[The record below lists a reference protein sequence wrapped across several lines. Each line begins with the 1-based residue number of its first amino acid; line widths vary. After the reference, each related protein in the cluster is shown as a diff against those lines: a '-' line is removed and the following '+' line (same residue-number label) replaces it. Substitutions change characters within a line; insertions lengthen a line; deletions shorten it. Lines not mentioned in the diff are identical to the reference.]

1 MRCLLPTRRL
11 KQKNTYANER
21 LDGKAF
27 TIPHPMAMDS
37 PAMKLLYR
45 NMNKHYMQVEILVK
59 QMATEIER
67 QKKENEQQEIMK
79 TIP

>member
-1 MRCLLPTRRL
+1 
-11 KQKNTYANER
+11 
-21 LDGKAF
+21 
-27 TIPHPMAMDS
+27 MAMDS

>member
-1 MRCLLPTRRL
+1 
-11 KQKNTYANER
+11 
-21 LDGKAF
+21 
-27 TIPHPMAMDS
+27 
-37 PAMKLLYR
+37 
-45 NMNKHYMQVEILVK
+45 MQVEILVK